1 MEGYMTETK
10 GTVPEIHAHIREKT
24 EPQLMKGHPYIAP
37 LGHELLEGVIV
48 KRWFIEVVSYEN
60 LSDAAIAEMAA
71 RLREKNIPFF
81 RENPEHPET
90 TVSHFLR
97 NIGLPK
103 FKELNGSCIAIK
115 APEGS
120 ESDDEPDDEPIDV
133 SSGTEPFICSGSRPL
148 IPKRIN

>member
-10 GTVPEIHAHIREKT
+10 RTVPEIHAQIREKT
-24 EPQLMKGHPYIAP
+24 EPQLMKGHPYIAS
-37 LGHELLEGVIV
+37 LGHDLLEGVIV

-71 RLREKNIPFF
+71 RLREENIPFF
-81 RENPEHPET
+81 CENPKHPEI
-90 TVSHFLR
+90 TVSLFLR
-97 NIGLPK
+97 HIGLPR

-115 APEGS
+115 APENP
-120 ESDDEPDDEPIDV
+120 EPDDEPIEV

-148 IPKRIN
+148 IPKRTN